1 MSKRFFDVTLALVIS
16 FFLILPMLFV
26 WILISVET
34 KSNGLF
40 CQQRIGQYGNKFII
54 YKFRTIL
61 WDYEEPRATR
71 LGRYLRK
78 YKIDEWPQ
86 LFNILNGT
94 MSFVGPRPD
103 LEGFY
108 DSLEGEERKVLL
120 LRPGLTSRASLVFF
134 NEEALLSKQEDPIG
148 YNKKIVFPEK
158 VAMNLN
164 YYYDNSVAKDLV
176 IIKETLFYFVK
187 LLFK

>member
-1 MSKRFFDVTLALVIS
+1 MSKRFFDVTLAFVVSL
-16 FFLILPMLFV
+16 FLILPLLFF
-26 WILISVET
+26 WILISIET
-34 KSNGLF
+34 KSFGLF
-40 CQQRIGQYGNKFII
+40 RQQRIGQYGNKFTI

-61 WDYEEPRATR
+61 WNNEEPRVTR

-86 LFNILNGT
+86 LYNVLNGT

-108 DSLEGEERKVLL
+108 DSLEGEDRKVLL
-120 LRPGLTSRASLVFF
+120 LKPGLTSTASILFF
-134 NEEALLSKQEDPIG
+134 NEEVLLSKQDDPIG
-148 YNKKIVFPEK
+148 YNKEVVFPEK
-158 VAMNLN
+158 VAMNLA
-164 YYYDNSVAKDLV
+164 YYYDNTITKDLV